1 MRSGQVSDFCISA
14 SPFIFIVMY
23 WYISFLRPPPVS
35 VESGG
40 TITITPQVA
49 NDLRTELRYDP
60 TEIYYTWQRTEP
72 SIQPSLPSEH
82 LTSFVPP
89 ESTYRPLSIP
99 LPAKAGIG
107 EKWRLC
113 LFAPGPPASSLRSDS
128 VETGRQD
135 ILALT
140 GPSAKCSP
148 ISVWSEGIEIVR
160 PAGASTGGVTKG
172 VGGQGGKGRAKGK
185 GKAEDKDKAKG
196 KGKEKDETVKQTRIT
211 REWSTPSGVL
221 KVVEQ
226 TSFDL
231 DKKIW
236 DSGLALSSWLYRHI
250 PAAIAHPADTSDLPK
265 PEPRARFLLGYVTA
279 VLGITDHA
287 HNIIELGSGT
297 GLVSIALHSMIG
309 AKAMSNRGRII
320 ATDLESALELMDE
333 NMSLNQSSNAPEADE
348 GLCVHARVLDWD
360 QPLPAWISD
369 DSRDVGKRWPS
380 LIISADVTYNT
391 ASFPS
396 LVRTLTALLRPG
408 SPDEKQPMLLLA
420 YKQRDPG
427 ERELWKMLED
437 VGIVMRLADTI
448 EGADGG
454 EGAVEIWLGSCEES
468 TMMRYDLSDYE
479 DTTA

>member
-49 NDLRTELRYDP
+49 NDLRTEWVRAYLFTRSSRQIQLYLVASADSRRLRYDP

-231 DKKIW
+231 DKV
-236 DSGLALSSWLYRHI
+236 SSWH
-250 PAAIAHPADTSDLPK
+250 
-265 PEPRARFLLGYVTA
+265 
-279 VLGITDHA
+279 
-287 HNIIELGSGT
+287 
-297 GLVSIALHSMIG
+297 
-309 AKAMSNRGRII
+309 
-320 ATDLESALELMDE
+320 
-333 NMSLNQSSNAPEADE
+333 
-348 GLCVHARVLDWD
+348 
-360 QPLPAWISD
+360 
-369 DSRDVGKRWPS
+369 
-380 LIISADVTYNT
+380 
-391 ASFPS
+391 
-396 LVRTLTALLRPG
+396 
-408 SPDEKQPMLLLA
+408 
-420 YKQRDPG
+420 
-427 ERELWKMLED
+427 
-437 VGIVMRLADTI
+437 
-448 EGADGG
+448 
-454 EGAVEIWLGSCEES
+454 
-468 TMMRYDLSDYE
+468 
-479 DTTA
+479 